1 MNRMHYYSAK
11 ELTDLPGLPSSV
23 QGIINKSQRENW
35 PSRARSGKGGGRE
48 YPETALP
55 KETQKHLANQ
65 RISADLPAVIEP
77 AQPPAVIEVDE
88 WSLTDSQRLERDA
101 RLAIVAE
108 IARLQTETRCTQETA
123 INTLITL
130 AKLGRL
136 EPIVARQLEL
146 ARDKRGA
153 KNDAPGARTIKR
165 WLNADSLVPKFNQK
179 NMVMPAWAVDFLKCY
194 QRPQKP
200 SVSMAYAE
208 FASQHRG
215 NCPSI
220 HQVRRFLDKL
230 PKIHAE
236 KGRMG
241 PRELKSIKP
250 FVRRAFEDL
259 WPNDVWS
266 ADGHSFDA
274 EVQHPFHGRPFRPEV
289 TAIIDVGDRSVV
301 GFSVSL
307 SEASL
312 TTVDALRHAFTR
324 SGIPAIFYVDNGSGY
339 ANEMLKDE
347 AVGILSRFGTQVQ
360 HSLPYNSQ
368 ARGVIERLHKSL
380 WIPLAKTLDS
390 YIGWDM
396 DREAKQQFHNESRRG
411 DKNGLIRLPISWANF
426 IAACEDAMEHYN
438 NRPHSSLPTI
448 QDPEAGKRRH
458 MRPYEYRARKMN
470 TIDGYQHHT
479 IAPEEAD
486 ILFRPR
492 VVRKIL
498 RAEINLF
505 SNRYFNSELATRHGE
520 ELQIGYDIH
529 DAKWVWVY
537 DEDGRFLCKA
547 EFNGNSRDY
556 FPKPVIEQARD
567 RRADGRRK
575 RAEKTLEE
583 IEAERNGGLALEAQP
598 INEIPGMRAAA
609 LRVENRPVEMAATIP
624 TSDQPRERFNFWREL
639 DQRVK
644 AGEDIPD
651 GLRPFYIAYP
661 KSADGRS
668 WLRTYAANEQSSGAL

>member
-1 MNRMHYYSAK
+1 MSKTYYYSAK
-11 ELTDLPGLPSSV
+11 ELSGLPGSV
-23 QGIINKSQRENW
+23 QGVIDRAKRDDW
-35 PSRARSGKGGGRE
+35 PSRQRAGKGGGRE
-48 YPETALP
+48 YPEIALP
-55 KETQKHLANQ
+55 RDTRQYLESQ
-65 RISADLPAVIEP
+65 RISACLPATIEPEQLPAVAEFDGLTI
-77 AQPPAVIEVDE
+77 
-88 WSLTDSQRLERDA
+88 TDSQRLERDA
-101 RLAIVAE
+101 RKAIVAE
-108 IARLQTETRCTQETA
+108 IARLQTETNCSQDTA
-123 INTLITL
+123 INTLLTL
-130 AKLGRL
+130 AKLGQL
-136 EPIVARQLEL
+136 SPVLARQLEL

-153 KNDAPGARTIKR
+153 NNEVPCDRTIRR
-165 WLNADSLVPKFNQK
+165 WIKADSLVPKVKQK
-179 NMVMPAWAVDFLKCY
+179 SQAMPAWAGDFLKCY

-208 FASQHRG
+208 FKSQYHG
-215 NCPSI
+215 SDCPSI
-220 HQVRRFLDKL
+220 HKVRRFLEML
-230 PKIHAE
+230 PKIHVE

-266 ADGHSFDA
+266 ADGHCFDA

-289 TAIIDVGDRSVV
+289 TAIVDVGDRSVT

-347 AVGILSRFGTQVQ
+347 AVGILGRFGTEVK

-380 WIPLAKTLDS
+380 WIPLAKALDS

-396 DREAKQQFHNESRRG
+396 DREAAQQFHKESRRG

-426 IAACEDAMEHYN
+426 IATCEDAMEIYN

-448 QDPEAGKRRH
+448 MDTETGKRRH
-458 MRPYEYRARKMN
+458 MSPYEYRTRKMN

-479 IAPEEAD
+479 VTPEEAD

-567 RRADGRRK
+567 RRAAGRRK
-575 RAEKTLEE
+575 RAEKILEE
-583 IEAERNGGLALEAQP
+583 IDAERHGGKALEALP
-598 INEIPGMRAAA
+598 IEEIPGMRAAA

-644 AGEDIPD
+644 AGEDIPE
-651 GLRPFYIAYP
+651 GLRHFYIAYP

-668 WLRTYAANEQSSGAL
+668 WIRTYAADEQSSGAL